1 MTQENERRRAEDK
14 IREERGREGKT
25 NVREGAEEEYK
36 NRGREAKTGQ
46 QKRW

>member
-14 IREERGREGKT
+14 IREERGREET
-25 NVREGAEEEYK
+25 NNVSEGPEEEYK